1 MAVESRPPAPSG
13 AANRPSPGA
22 RPLPGHVRPDGW
34 RPAALEW
41 AGLAAVAVAALAADQ
56 LTKTAVDRSL
66 ALGGIVHLAPGLSL
80 WHVQNQG
87 VAFGAFA
94 GRLPVVVLL
103 TAAAVSWMVVYF
115 ARSGARHPLLPVAIG
130 LLLGGS
136 LSNLWDRIVHGYVT
150 DFVYVHHWPTFNLA
164 DSFIVV
170 GVGLL
175 LWVLLRGE
183 ARPAGPAIDITNR

>member
-1 MAVESRPPAPSG
+1 MAVESRPPASTG
-13 AANRPSPGA
+13 AGTRSSPGP

-66 ALGGIVHLAPGLSL
+66 ALGGMVHLAPGLSL

-87 VAFGAFA
+87 VAFGAFS

-136 LSNLWDRIVHGYVT
+136 VSNLLGPHRPRLRDGLRLH
-150 DFVYVHHWPTFNLA
+150 PPLA
-164 DSFIVV
+164 HVQPRRQLHRRRCGAPS
-170 GVGLL
+170 L
-175 LWVLLRGE
+175 
-183 ARPAGPAIDITNR
+183 GPAAR